1 MNPEQVPLFHA
12 HLPANVKNVD
22 SAVGA
27 WAVAAR
33 NYRRSIAVFFDA
45 WIPEKRLSS

>member
-1 MNPEQVPLFHA
+1 MIPEQVPLFQA
-12 HLPANVKNVD
+12 HLPANVKNVE

-27 WAVAAR
+27 WAVAAS

-45 WIPEKRLSS
+45 GILEKRLSS